1 MLINVKTMAEDFAD
15 LCGLDAGQREL
26 LHQLVRFAR
35 NEGKMEQ
42 TQVYIDRLTNQLN
55 TKNYGENYTL

>member
-26 LHQLVRFAR
+26 LYQLVRFAR

-42 TQVYIDRLTNQLN
+42 TQVYIDRLTDQLN